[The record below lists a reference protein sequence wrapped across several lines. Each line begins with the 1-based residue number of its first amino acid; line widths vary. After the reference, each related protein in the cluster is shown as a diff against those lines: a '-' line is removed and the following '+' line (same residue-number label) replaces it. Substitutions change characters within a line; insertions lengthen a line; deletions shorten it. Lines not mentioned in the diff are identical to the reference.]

1 MSEEPLLSLR
11 QVAEQ
16 LGRAVS
22 TVRYYRDTFLDHV
35 PVVGLGRRRRYPPSA
50 VAALRTIA
58 EGFAAGRSRER
69 ILNGLDGGAG
79 HGAPWPGAGRGGYG
93 QPAVSGAE
101 LLAAIEDGRREQ
113 REALLQM
120 AGEIVRLTGVL
131 EGHERMLTALAAH
144 TGAPPAEPPALE
156 GAAQPLAA
164 LGRGSATAEP
174 AGAPTG
180 ESLSAAEMERL
191 RAELE
196 AERQLVERLREAK
209 VKLEHR
215 VVDAESEL
223 EERRRRRASVLER
236 ILGPADRA

>member
-1 MSEEPLLSLR
+1 VSEEPLLSLR

-16 LGRAVS
+16 LGRPVS
-22 TVRYYRDTFLDHV
+22 TIRYYRDTFLDHV

-69 ILNGLDGGAG
+69 ILNGLDGGGG
-79 HGAPWPGAGRGGYG
+79 HGASWPGAGRGFG

-131 EGHERMLTALAAH
+131 EGHERMLTALAVH
-144 TGAPPAEPPALE
+144 TGAPPAEPPALG

-164 LGRGSATAEP
+164 LGRGSSTAEP
-174 AGAPTG
+174 AEAPAG
-180 ESLSAAEMERL
+180 GSLSAAEMERL